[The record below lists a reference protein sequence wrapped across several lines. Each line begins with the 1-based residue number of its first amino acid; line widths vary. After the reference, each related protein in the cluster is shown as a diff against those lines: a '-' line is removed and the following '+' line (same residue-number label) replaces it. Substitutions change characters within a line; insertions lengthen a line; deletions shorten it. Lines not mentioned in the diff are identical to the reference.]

1 MNEFLRRL
9 PGAMV
14 FFLRGL
20 VTSIAGNLSLAVI
33 SAVLALSLW
42 LFVSERENP
51 REVQAFN
58 SAIPIE
64 FVNVP
69 GGLAVANTSAPSVRI
84 RIEAP
89 EDELDDL
96 EAADFEANVNLGG
109 FEAGTVS
116 VAVEVTPPNSRIN
129 VVDVEPSIV
138 DVRLEPLRQKDVPVQ
153 VSQVGSLQQGFAVAE
168 ARAEPEEVTV
178 SGPESLVALVD
189 SVGAD
194 VNVSG
199 LRVDTTFESVELQPQ
214 DERGGLISRVTVSPR
229 TADVFLDIEQREFTS
244 TFSVSPTI
252 AGQPAAGYNVRS
264 VRVEPAFVEVRGT
277 LEVLES
283 LGGISGIATEEV
295 AITDAR
301 TDVSRDVAL
310 TLPEGASVVEGDA
323 TVRVTIDIEPARGEA
338 SFQVVP
344 QVRNVAGDLAVVGL
358 QAVTVTLSGDV
369 PTLQSITPEGITVV
383 ADATGL
389 GAGLHA
395 LPLQVTAPQGTSV
408 VRVEPAEASFA
419 LAPRQ

>member
-1 MNEFLRRL
+1 MSEFLRRL
-9 PGAMV
+9 PGAMA

-20 VTSIAGNLSLAVI
+20 VTSILGNLSLAAI
-33 SAVLALSLW
+33 SVVLALSLW

-69 GGLAVANTSAPSVRI
+69 SGLAVANTSAPSVRI

-89 EDELDDL
+89 ENELDDL
-96 EAADFEANVNLGG
+96 EAADFQASVNLGG
-109 FEAGTVS
+109 FEAGTVA

-129 VVDVEPSIV
+129 VVEVEPSIV
-138 DVRLEPLRQKDVPVQ
+138 DVRLEPLRRKDVPVAI
-153 VSQVGSLQQGFAVAE
+153 SQVGSLQQGFAVAE

-189 SVGAD
+189 SVSAD

-199 LRVDTTFESVELQPQ
+199 LRVDTTFDSVELRPQ

-229 TADVFLDIEQREFTS
+229 TATVFLDIEQREFTS
-244 TFSVSPTI
+244 TFSVSPTVS
-252 AGQPAAGYNVRS
+252 GQPAAGYNVRS
-264 VRVEPAFVEVRGT
+264 IRVDPAFVEVRGT

-283 LGGISGIATEEV
+283 LGGVAGIATEEV
-295 AITDAR
+295 SIADAR
-301 TDVSRDVAL
+301 SDVQRDVAL
-310 TLPEGASVVEGDA
+310 VLPEGAAVVDSEG
-323 TVRVTIDIEPARGEA
+323 TVRVSIDVEPARGEA

-344 QVRNVAGDLAVVGL
+344 QIRNVAGNLTIVGL
-358 QAVTVTLSGDV
+358 QPVLVTLSGDV
-369 PTLQSITPEGITVV
+369 PTLQSITPESIVV
-383 ADATGL
+383 AADAAGL
-389 GAGLHA
+389 AAGLHA
-395 LPLQVTAPQGTSV
+395 LPLQVTAPPGLTV
-408 VRVEPAEASFA
+408 VRVEPAEAAFA